1 MGVKRV
7 QPNDIIKMNELYIQ
21 VGTYAAVARAVGF
34 SASTVKR
41 YIQADY
47 VPQASME
54 PVEQIKFEVPSIS
67 QLKYPK
73 NWNEFL
79 TLTEEEKINIEI
91 LQKTILL

>member
-1 MGVKRV
+1 MGIKRV
-7 QPNDIIKMNELYIQ
+7 QPKDIIKMNELYIQ

-47 VPQASME
+47 VPRASME
-54 PVEQIKFEVPSIS
+54 PVEQIKFEIPSIG

-79 TLTEEEKINIEI
+79 TLTEEEKINVEK